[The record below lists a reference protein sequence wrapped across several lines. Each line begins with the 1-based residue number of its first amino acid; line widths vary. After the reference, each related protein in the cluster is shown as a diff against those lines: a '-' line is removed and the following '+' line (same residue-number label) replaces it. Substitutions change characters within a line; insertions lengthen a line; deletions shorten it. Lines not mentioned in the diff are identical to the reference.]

1 MGARTNQQGFTLVEL
16 SVVLFIIAIVTGM
29 AIQSGVSVIAT
40 ARLSATQQKMK
51 AIDNALLA
59 YRNATDRLPC
69 PADLT
74 KAPGTTNYG
83 IEGANPGTCTGGTPA
98 ANFKATA
105 APADNGAYLG
115 LVEGAVPVTTLGLP
129 NDFMYDGWGNHIQ
142 YAVQMNMTSLSAFA
156 LTLPPS
162 VCGTITI
169 NDVNGAA
176 RSTGAIYAL
185 ISHGPNG
192 HGAYSKN
199 GKIISTGSVNA
210 NESTNCHCNSSGT
223 LLTFG
228 SSDSMTYVQADPSSD
243 PSNSLNG
250 FDDIVMYKEYW
261 QTGTNGY
268 LLPPMGYVVYVTDQ
282 NNYGRIFTAAGN
294 DVYQGQF
301 GSGYGT
307 TGNGTFNGAT
317 HIAVDS
323 SNNIWVADANDYYV
337 EKFSTSGTFISQIG
351 TSGYAN
357 GHLLFPW
364 GFAFDTTG
372 NIWIADTGNNR
383 VQEFTSS
390 GSWMQTIP
398 SSGCGN
404 VSPAGC
410 TASATNGQFSSP
422 KGVAFDSS
430 GNLWVADYGNHRVQE
445 FNSSGSYLF
454 AIGAGYNGVSG
465 AIGSSGIASGQF
477 NNPQGIAVDSSN
489 NVWVADSGN
498 SRVEEFNSSGS
509 FLNGLG
515 AGYNGVPGSIGS
527 TSADY
532 GGLSHPSDIAV
543 TSNGPIWVT
552 NTSMNYVAVFN
563 SNLTMTCWL
572 HGEDSLHNPYGIA
585 VRVSR

>member
-1 MGARTNQQGFTLVEL
+1 MEL
-16 SVVLFIIAIVTGM
+16 GVVLLIISLVTGM
-29 AIQSGVSVIAT
+29 AITSGIAVVAT
-40 ARLSATQQKMK
+40 ARQSATVQRMQ
-51 AIDNALLA
+51 AVDQALLL

-69 PADLT
+69 PASLT
-74 KAPGTTNYG
+74 IAPGAANYG
-83 IEGANPGTCTGGTPA
+83 VEGANPGTCTGGTPA
-98 ANFKATA
+98 ANFQTTG
-105 APADNGAYLG
+105 APADNGAYFG

-129 NDFMYDGWGNHIQ
+129 NDFMYDGWGNHIS
-142 YAVQMNMTSLSAFA
+142 YAVRMNMTSLNAFA

-162 VCGTITI
+162 VCGTITV
-169 NDVNGAA
+169 NDVNGVA
-176 RSTGAIYAL
+176 RTTGAIYAL
-185 ISHGPNG
+185 ISHGANG
-192 HGAYSKN
+192 HGAYSRN
-199 GKIISTGSVNA
+199 GKVVSAGSVNA
-210 NESTNCHCNSSGT
+210 NELTNCHCTSSGS
-223 LLTFG
+223 LGTFG
-228 SSDSMTYVQADPSSD
+228 VSGAMTYVQADPSVD
-243 PSNSLNG
+243 PSSSLDS

-261 QTGTNGY
+261 QTQSPDY

-337 EKFSTSGTFISQIG
+337 EKFSSSGTFISQIG
-351 TSGYAN
+351 TNGYAN
-357 GHLLFPW
+357 GNLRLPW
-364 GFAFDTTG
+364 GFAFDATG

-383 VQEFTSS
+383 VQEFTSG
-390 GSWMQTIP
+390 GSWVQTIP

-410 TASATNGQFSSP
+410 TASSSNGQLSSP

-430 GNLWVADYGNHRVQE
+430 GNIWVTDYNNNRVEE
-445 FNSSGSYLF
+445 FNSSGSYLT
-454 AIGAGYNGVSG
+454 ALGAGYNGVSG
-465 AIGSSGIASGQF
+465 AIGSSGSANGQF
-477 NNPQGIAVDSSN
+477 TTPKGIAIDSN
-489 NVWVADSGN
+489 NNIWVADYGN
-498 SRVEEFNSSGS
+498 NRVQEFNSSGS
-509 FLNGLG
+509 FLNGIG

-527 TSADY
+527 GSADY

-543 TSNGPIWVT
+543 TSNGLIWVT
-552 NTSMNYVAVFN
+552 NTSMNYVPVFN

-572 HGEDSLHNPYGIA
+572 HGDASLHNPYGIA